1 MLVRFV
7 CEQVTEDSN
16 KLLWN
21 VTSDSTE
28 NNMKVSQITA
38 TYKGSNRSQ
47 ASSWTVIHY
56 PTITMQSLVMHHTN
70 LQCSSDLLWM
80 DSNDWPLKLWID

>member
-28 NNMKVSQITA
+28 NNKEASQIT
-38 TYKGSNRSQ
+38 TTNFDGSNPSH

-56 PTITMQSLVMHHTN
+56 PTMQSLVVHHTN